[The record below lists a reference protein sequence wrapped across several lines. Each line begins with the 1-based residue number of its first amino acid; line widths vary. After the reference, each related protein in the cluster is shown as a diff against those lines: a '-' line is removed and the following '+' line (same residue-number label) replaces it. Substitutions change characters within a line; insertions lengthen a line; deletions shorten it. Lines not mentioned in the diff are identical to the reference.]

1 MTWTT
6 RPRSEIGGLAAIQT
20 GSGPDILLLHGVG
33 LRAEAWGAQLDGLAS
48 EARLT
53 APDMPGHGESPL
65 RFFGTELSEYS
76 DAAQNVL
83 GNLNGPALVVG
94 HSMGAMIALD
104 LATKAPDRIC
114 GVVAMNAVFE
124 RSAKAAL
131 AVQKRAAGLDG
142 ETPVDPTS
150 TLRRWFGDIGS
161 PERDACCEWLTA
173 MDPTAYKL
181 AYTVFA
187 QGQILRRDALR
198 KLRCPA
204 LFITGSQEP
213 NSTPDMSRK
222 MAEVTPNGRA
232 LIIDGAAHMM
242 PMTHASQVNAAI
254 SSFQS
259 EVQS

>member
-20 GSGPDILLLHGVG
+20 GTGPEILLLHGVG
-33 LRAEAWGAQLDGLAS
+33 LRAEAWGAQLDELAS

-65 RFFGTELSEYS
+65 SFFDTELSEYS
-76 DAAQNVL
+76 EAARNVL
-83 GNLNGPALVVG
+83 GSLNGPVLVVG

-104 LATKAPDRIC
+104 LAAKAPDRIC

-124 RSAKAAL
+124 RGAKAAQ
-131 AVQKRAAGLDG
+131 AVQERAAGLDG
-142 ETPVDPTS
+142 ETPVDPNS

-161 PERDACCEWLTA
+161 PERDACREWLMA
-173 MDPTAYKL
+173 MDPAAYKL
-181 AYTVFA
+181 TYTVFA
-187 QGQILRRDALR
+187 QSQNPLRDELE
-198 KLRCPA
+198 KLGCPA
-204 LFITGSQEP
+204 LFLTGSLEP

-242 PMTHASQVNAAI
+242 PMTHSIQVNAAV

-259 EVQS
+259 EVLS